1 MLPSSAC
8 SPPQNPPEGR
18 LQCRL
23 GSQQW
28 RSGDFTH
35 SGMGEPPYTKIW
47 QRQEMQTENN
57 NYNKQAFFLDL
68 FSIFGPAV
76 EQGWNSSSMA
86 PNYIV
91 SEHPMMNL

>member
-47 QRQEMQTENN
+47 QGQEMQTENN
-57 NYNKQAFFLDL
+57 NYNKQAFLVYLDL
-68 FSIFGPAV
+68 RWSRA
-76 EQGWNSSSMA
+76 ENSSSMA